1 MEKPMFDW
9 LDIETAPMDEE
20 KRLFYA
26 PANKKASNRNA
37 QPVQIRVDRR
47 RKKYGMGF
55 AGEYPETP
63 YTHYME
69 LPDLPKPAA

>member
-1 MEKPMFDW
+1 MMEWQP
-9 LDIETAPMDEE
+9 IETAPMDEE

-26 PANKKASNRNA
+26 PANKKASNINA
-37 QPVQIRVDRR
+37 QLVQIRVDRR
-47 RKKYGMGF
+47 RRKYGMGF

-69 LPDLPKPAA
+69 LPAPPKPAA